1 MKLFKIAFLPLLA
14 GILLLPAAS
23 RPVRAAGSAAVEAG
37 AGDRKRD
44 KKKKQEADTAA
55 KATPY
60 EKLFKDKRV
69 ETVRGGGLTL
79 HLTADK
85 LYLELPD
92 SLLGRGLMIT
102 TTIERTGDPG
112 DGLAPPAARAALHGR
127 VRPREE
133 RHAPLHAGVRSGG

>member
-85 LYLELPD
+85 LYLELSPIRC
-92 SLLGRGLMIT
+92 S
-102 TTIERTGDPG
+102 
-112 DGLAPPAARAALHGR
+112 
-127 VRPREE
+127 
-133 RHAPLHAGVRSGG
+133 AGG

>member
-1 MKLFKIAFLPLLA
+1 MMKLFKIAFLPLLA

-60 EKLFKDKRV
+60 IIGKTRCDGIQNQMRLF
-69 ETVRGGGLTL
+69 GG
-79 HLTADK
+79 
-85 LYLELPD
+85 
-92 SLLGRGLMIT
+92 
-102 TTIERTGDPG
+102 
-112 DGLAPPAARAALHGR
+112 
-127 VRPREE
+127 
-133 RHAPLHAGVRSGG
+133 